1 MDFASAKYDV
11 ADALS
16 IGGIKGLLTE
26 RPVIGSWA
34 APPRDSAD
42 KAPAA
47 WTAGPPARP
56 SGRIGCA
63 FVERPTAAV
72 KPKFPLPQEGI
83 GLIFLTKACLVAR
96 AFWLQ
101 GEGDP
106 QPVEGALLERGRHR
120 DFVELDRR
128 V

>member
-1 MDFASAKYDV
+1 MSPERHNDV
-11 ADALS
+11 
-16 IGGIKGLLTE
+16 K
-26 RPVIGSWA
+26 R
-34 APPRDSAD
+34 AP
-42 KAPAA
+42 
-47 WTAGPPARP
+47 
-56 SGRIGCA
+56 C
-63 FVERPTAAV
+63 FN
-72 KPKFPLPQEGI
+72 PKFPLPQEGI